1 MTDTDFQAQIK
12 QGIPAELPP
21 ARPYDNNPGHAPRRK
36 QILTPEEEKLA
47 LRNALRYFPKEW
59 HAELAPEFA
68 NELREYGRIYM
79 YRSVRNIPCMQ
90 GRWSAILH
98 VRDRLRP

>member
-59 HAELAPEFA
+59 HASWLQNSPMNFA
-68 NELREYGRIYM
+68 STAEYTCIV
-79 YRSVRNIPCMQ
+79 SVRNIPCMQ